1 MYKIKTKTHNY
12 TTFKFKDAIK
22 ILMAKEGVLTK
33 TNHRKG
39 AKRIIRKDNITKF
52 IF

>member
-12 TTFKFKDAIK
+12 TTFTFKDAIK
-22 ILMAKEGVLTK
+22 ILMAQGGILTK
-33 TNHRKG
+33 TDHRKG
-39 AKRIIRKDNITKF
+39 VKKIIRKNNITKF